1 MQIIKQI
8 IEEILS
14 RKEGKDVFIV
24 GLSGPDASGKT
35 QMSKKL
41 IKELQNRGVN
51 IICIPSDWFHYPKAH
66 RRAAKGQ
73 PHEQFL
79 YNTINFDRLIQEVLG
94 PIHNKADRIKFT
106 HFNVDTDKGVEET
119 MKLQYPLVLL
129 IEGIFLFQPKLAD
142 YFDFKVYLA
151 VNPDETINRAIDR
164 DAYRFGE
171 ADKVTKRYESKY
183 NKGQELHRELH
194 KPLEL
199 ADWVIDNNDWE
210 TPSKKF

>member
-1 MQIIKQI
+1 MIKKISDEIIKRSKNT
-8 IEEILS
+8 E
-14 RKEGKDVFIV
+14 VFIV

-73 PHEQFL
+73 PREQFL
-79 YNTINFDRLIQEVLG
+79 YNTINFDRLIQEALEPVRK
-94 PIHNKADRIKFT
+94 KAGEIKFT

-129 IEGIFLFQPKLAD
+129 IEGIFLFQPKLVD
-142 YFDFKVYLA
+142 YFDFKVYLD
-151 VNPDETINRAIDR
+151 VDPDETINRAINR

-171 ADKVTKRYESKY
+171 ADEVTKRYESKY
-183 NKGQELHRELH
+183 NKGQTLHRKLH

-199 ADWVIDNNDWE
+199 ADWVIENNDWKA
-210 TPSKKF
+210 PSKKF